1 MATWDFDDKQANFL
15 DVLDLATE
23 SGPQLIKR
31 GTQRV
36 YVVSSEDWERM
47 RSERAVLGRSR
58 LPQGLPRAELSRAAR
73 SPLTLNAAERGG
85 RDAEARARLRARTSP
100 RG

>member
-31 GTQRV
+31 GAQRV
-36 YVVSSEDWERM
+36 YVISMADWERM
-47 RSERAVLGRSR
+47 REEKAEQGNSSLTH
-58 LPQGLPRAELSRAAR
+58 GLPRPVLFQVPR
-73 SPLTLNAAERGG
+73 SPLSSR
-85 RDAEARARLRARTSP
+85 RDAL
-100 RG
+100 

>member
-47 RSERAVLGRSR
+47 RSERAVLGPSPS
-58 LPQGLPRAELSRAAR
+58 PQCLPRPEPLRSAAR
-73 SPLTLNAAERGG
+73 SPLSSRVDIPSHSAA
-85 RDAEARARLRARTSP
+85 
-100 RG
+100 

>member
-47 RSERAVLGRSR
+47 RSERAVLGPSPS
-58 LPQGLPRAELSRAAR
+58 PQVGRAAIPEPAKR
-73 SPLTLNAAERGG
+73 WLHPSRVQFGRGPDHPGETLRPPLRY
-85 RDAEARARLRARTSP
+85 RR
-100 RG
+100 

>member
-23 SGPQLIKR
+23 SGPQMIKR

-36 YVVSSEDWERM
+36 YVVSIEDWERM
-47 RSERAVLGRSR
+47 RSEKAALGRSS
-58 LPQGLPRAELSRAAR
+58 LLQGLPRPELLRAAR
-73 SPLTLNAAERGG
+73 SPLSSQI
-85 RDAEARARLRARTSP
+85 DMP
-100 RG
+100 

>member
-1 MATWDFDDKQANFL
+1 MAIWDFDDKQANFL

-36 YVVSSEDWERM
+36 YVVASEDWERM
-47 RSERAVLGRSR
+47 RGEKAAMGRSP
-58 LPQGLPRAELSRAAR
+58 LPQG
-73 SPLTLNAAERGG
+73 SPLSSRI
-85 RDAEARARLRARTSP
+85 DIP
-100 RG
+100 

>member
-31 GTQRV
+31 GAQRV

-47 RSERAVLGRSR
+47 RSERAALGRSP
-58 LPQGLPRAELSRAAR
+58 LPQGLPRPELLRAGR
-73 SPLTLNAAERGG
+73 SPLSSRV
-85 RDAEARARLRARTSP
+85 DIP
-100 RG
+100 

>member
-31 GTQRV
+31 GAQRL
-36 YVVSSEDWERM
+36 YVISSEDWERM
-47 RSERAVLGRSR
+47 LSERTAAGR
-58 LPQGLPRAELSRAAR
+58 LPLPPGLPRPELLRQAR
-73 SPLTLNAAERGG
+73 SPVSSRVDL
-85 RDAEARARLRARTSP
+85 P
-100 RG
+100 

>member
-1 MATWDFDDKQANFL
+1 MEGVTPMATWDFDDKQANFL

-36 YVVSSEDWERM
+36 YVVSVEDWEQM
-47 RSERAVLGRSR
+47 RSAEASQGCSP
-58 LPQGLPRAELSRAAR
+58 LPHGLPRPELLRAG
-73 SPLTLNAAERGG
+73 SPLSSRI
-85 RDAEARARLRARTSP
+85 DVP
-100 RG
+100 

>member
-15 DVLDLATE
+15 DVLDLATG

-36 YVVSSEDWERM
+36 YVVSIEDWERM
-47 RSERAVLGRSR
+47 RSEKAALGRSS
-58 LPQGLPRAELSRAAR
+58 LLQGLPRPELLRAAR
-73 SPLTLNAAERGG
+73 SPLSSQI
-85 RDAEARARLRARTSP
+85 DMP
-100 RG
+100 

>member
-47 RSERAVLGRSR
+47 RSERAALGRLP
-58 LPQGLPRAELSRAAR
+58 LPQDLPRPGLLRAAR
-73 SPLTLNAAERGG
+73 SPLSSRV
-85 RDAEARARLRARTSP
+85 DIP
-100 RG
+100 

>member
-47 RSERAVLGRSR
+47 RSERAALGRSP
-58 LPQGLPRAELSRAAR
+58 LPQGLPRPELLRAAR
-73 SPLTLNAAERGG
+73 SAL
-85 RDAEARARLRARTSP
+85 SP
-100 RG
+100 RVDIP

>member
-31 GTQRV
+31 GTQRA
-36 YVVSSEDWERM
+36 YLVSIEGWERM
-47 RSERAVLGRSR
+47 CSEKAALGRSS
-58 LPQGLPRAELSRAAR
+58 LPQGLPRPELLRAAR
-73 SPLTLNAAERGG
+73 SPL
-85 RDAEARARLRARTSP
+85 SP
-100 RG
+100 RVDMP

>member
-31 GTQRV
+31 GAQRL

-47 RSERAVLGRSR
+47 RGERAVIGR
-58 LPQGLPRAELSRAAR
+58 LPLPQSLPRPELLRAAR
-73 SPLTLNAAERGG
+73 SPLSSRV
-85 RDAEARARLRARTSP
+85 DIP
-100 RG
+100 

>member
-47 RSERAVLGRSR
+47 RSARAALGCSP
-58 LPQGLPRAELSRAAR
+58 LPPRPELLRAAR
-73 SPLTLNAAERGG
+73 SPLSSRI
-85 RDAEARARLRARTSP
+85 DIP
-100 RG
+100 